1 MSYAFD
7 MPHGRELFQ
16 SRFLDRRCA
25 AAPSVAVSPP
35 DFDRSPRIEPDHG
48 KTTEIEDEIE
58 GSARIRPCP
67 PHAPANAQCES
78 GGGTRVLRSLR

>member
-35 DFDRSPRIEPDHG
+35 DFDRSPRIEPG
-48 KTTEIEDEIE
+48 M
-58 GSARIRPCP
+58 ARRLKSK
-67 PHAPANAQCES
+67 AKNRRRADMD
-78 GGGTRVLRSLR
+78 LRTACASEC